1 MSPSRPEHPAP
12 TTVEGVLRVLTA
24 DPGRPRLTWYG
35 PAPERIELSGHVLDN
50 WVAKTANLL
59 VEEFDAGPGVR
70 VVLDL
75 PPHWRA
81 VVWALAAWRVGACV
95 VPAGGEADP
104 ARASDDVV
112 VTHRPEVFAGDVA
125 AVVAVAL
132 PALARS
138 FGAPLPPGAT
148 DAGAA
153 VMTYGD
159 VLAWAPALDLTAPAV
174 EAAPGVVVAHGDL
187 LAWASGADEARPTA
201 DAARALVGTAPG
213 SDGLLACLATTLT
226 TLARDGSV
234 VLCDPSTTAALAADP
249 ARRAALVDGERI
261 TA

>member
-1 MSPSRPEHPAP
+1 MSPSTPEHRAP

-35 PAPERIELSGHVLDN
+35 PAFERIELSGHVLDN
-50 WVAKTANLL
+50 WVTKTANLL
-59 VEEFDAGPGVR
+59 VEEFEAGPRVR
-70 VVLDL
+70 ILLDL

-95 VPAGGEADP
+95 VPSGPDTTP
-104 ARASDDVV
+104 ARTSDDVV
-112 VTHRPEVFAGDVA
+112 VTDRPDAFAGDG

-132 PALARS
+132 PALARG
-138 FGAPLPPGAT
+138 FGAPIPPGVT

-159 VLAWAPALDLTAPAV
+159 TLVWAPALEASAPAL

-187 LAWASGADEARPTA
+187 LAFASSADEVRPIA
-201 DAARALVGTAPG
+201 APARALVGTSPG
-213 SDGLLACLATTLT
+213 SAGLLACLATTLT
-226 TLARDGSV
+226 TLARGGSV
-234 VLCDPSTTAALAADP
+234 VLCDPSTTAELAADP